1 VSEDTTQDMSQQYDT
16 KPTIETVLERINEM
30 RGELLGRINEIRGE
44 MLERFDGMHT
54 EMDGMRREMDVRFDR
69 VESIASGTR
78 SEFLTL
84 RADFRELKH
93 ALGEHIPALKS

>member
-1 VSEDTTQDMSQQYDT
+1 MSEDSTKDMSEKYDT
-16 KPTIETVLERINEM
+16 KPTIETVLERISEM
-30 RGELLGRINEIRGE
+30 RVE
-44 MLERFDGMHT
+44 MVERFK
-54 EMDGMRREMDVRFDR
+54 EMRVEMDVRFDR
-69 VESIASGTR
+69 IESIVSGTR

>member
-1 VSEDTTQDMSQQYDT
+1 MTEDSTKDMSQKYDT

-30 RGELLGRINEIRGE
+30 HVELRSEITGLRV
-44 MLERFDGMHT
+44 
-54 EMDGMRREMDVRFDR
+54 EMDVRFDR
-69 VESIASGTR
+69 VESIVSGTR